1 MLVVILVS
9 SLWSCTSQPLPCPQL
24 SRSQGWSLP
33 LYFFSFLPELFRL
46 RLLMASELLEV
57 EEECSTVDAR
67 SGSGTAGVKMT
78 TLWCVLTGLERSH
91 GDD

>member
-9 SLWSCTSQPLPCPQL
+9 CHWSCTSQPQL

-46 RLLMASELLEV
+46 GLLMASELLEV
-57 EEECSTVDAR
+57 EEECSAVNTR
-67 SGSGTAGVKMT
+67 SGSGTSRVEMT
-78 TLWCVLTGLERSH
+78 TLWCVLTGLDRSH
-91 GDD
+91 RDD